1 MRCFSDKTTLTFLAQ
16 ICPKRNLGLEIQKIN
31 VGIRISIL
39 HTVQPPRYHMC
50 QFWVKMDNFEF
61 FGLNV
66 AKLSNYVQYFSSN
79 IAEGVAESWV
89 EVEMSWMEVDGT
101 EWRLKWAGGGGWS
114 WVEMSAR
121 FSNTHFFYM
130 ILLLKYST

>member
-1 MRCFSDKTTLTFLAQ
+1 
-16 ICPKRNLGLEIQKIN
+16 
-31 VGIRISIL
+31 
-39 HTVQPPRYHMC
+39 
-50 QFWVKMDNFEF
+50 MDNFEF

-79 IAEGVAESWV
+79 IAEGVAASWV
-89 EVEMSWMEVDGT
+89 EVEMSWMEVDGAG
-101 EWRLKWAGGGGWS
+101 WRLKWAGGGGWS